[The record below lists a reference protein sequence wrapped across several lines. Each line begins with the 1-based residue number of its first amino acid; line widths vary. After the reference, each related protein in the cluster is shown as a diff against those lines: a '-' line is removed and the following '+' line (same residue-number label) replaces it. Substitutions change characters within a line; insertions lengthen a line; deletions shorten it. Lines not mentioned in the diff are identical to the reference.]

1 MFRAV
6 SSKDVFQVGR
16 LKERLTAN
24 SYVLSH
30 YPGVCIFLLSPED
43 AELLAW
49 QHRISYIVL
58 KVTKF
63 FSSCVAVI
71 WRLRIFEAER
81 RGNYHSGH
89 FSHFQTWPPTHIFL
103 RGRPYLEQILKP
115 WLAWILGAFVSTVH
129 WWEFTYWINPFC
141 HIPLFLLK
149 FSRLFFF
156 CKQLVFPNSSAW
168 NSCCLWI
175 GLEAVR

>member
-1 MFRAV
+1 MFGAV
-6 SSKDVFQVGR
+6 SSKGIFQVRR

-24 SYVLSH
+24 SHFLSH
-30 YPGVCIFLLSPED
+30 YPSRCLYSPGLTRACWIASVIAQNKLYSPKSHE
-43 AELLAW
+43 
-49 QHRISYIVL
+49 I
-58 KVTKF
+58 

-71 WRLRIFEAER
+71 WRLSIFEAER
-81 RGNYHSGH
+81 RRNHHSGR

-103 RGRPYLEQILKP
+103 WGRPYLEQILKP

-129 WWEFTYWINPFC
+129 WWEFTYWINPFY

-156 CKQLVFPNSSAW
+156 FLFFVSS
-168 NSCCLWI
+168 CYFQT
-175 GLEAVR
+175 AVPGTAAVCA